1 MPNTPVYTDGVK
13 YIKIAKQDSGSVD
26 NSIELQN
33 LTDIRIKFSDISN
46 PVQYNVASIAE
57 YSTYYL
63 YTIFP
68 LNVTSSADQEILDY
82 TVSASSNSFT
92 AVGGT
97 LPSSFLRITDY
108 QINTNPLNY
117 LNPGPPGTYTL
128 GNTPNITLNVTNSI
142 SLNASVGITLYFLPV
157 DANSYPIF
165 TGLIQ
170 DAALFYKDIPSS
182 AGVVSGTLT
191 GSFTPIEGNS
201 YGFFLRFYGSV
212 PSSFTSSL
220 LITQSF
226 APEASNYDIVVLE
239 PYTGYNFYN
248 SDCNVIQ
255 NNVDVNNI
263 NPLYMD
269 VDFNGGQIVAQN
281 QSAILSGNAPRAQV
295 QPWNYSYYSQISGR
309 YVGKQQNAI
318 ALNVYT
324 SASQFI
330 TASAY
335 GYTGSWP
342 GDSISPTPTNPNSRR
357 ILERSSPGNVVI
369 QWLDSCIYEMNWGG
383 PGYPENVNGGG
394 LSMGNIYLVGN
405 TRDDVAIIKPGT
417 DIYYDILEKTFPSG
431 SPAFQY
437 QYTNSPTLPTQLNIT
452 YPSLTLPSATYYLA
466 SNYIQPTAGP
476 LILVGGYVTGS
487 VGGGNP
493 PPPAAAGTGSVV
505 TASWAE
511 LNFDPIYSASVASDR
526 IYKVT
531 VSASVLMPGFA
542 VNNINNFLAQ
552 ANGLTYAN
560 QLTQF
565 TTYNSTTDSISFFF
579 TGAAGLGPWN
589 TSNPFSNTSIIN
601 ARYSIAQSWGTFYP
615 TGSPSFMNG
624 TPYIYIGDNQSTY
637 IPSAD
642 ISINGD
648 LFQNTSSL
656 IENTYFLDNLNDG
669 GRYFVSFYSGSGT
682 TTNLTGGLPSICDT
696 TLQQVGFPF
705 EIDQYISPGPGDN
718 YITFKNAAAIK
729 YWFETG
735 SAYSSSISP
744 IPIGEYSGSSNA
756 GILVTK
762 AQYPTN
768 GLTIFGLP
776 NSNFAGAGKGYILSQ
791 YPKQVIT
798 QNIDYILK
806 TYGNQPT

>member
-1 MPNTPVYTDGVK
+1 
-13 YIKIAKQDSGSVD
+13 
-26 NSIELQN
+26 
-33 LTDIRIKFSDISN
+33 
-46 PVQYNVASIAE
+46 
-57 YSTYYL
+57 
-63 YTIFP
+63 
-68 LNVTSSADQEILDY
+68 
-82 TVSASSNSFT
+82 
-92 AVGGT
+92 
-97 LPSSFLRITDY
+97 
-108 QINTNPLNY
+108 
-117 LNPGPPGTYTL
+117 
-128 GNTPNITLNVTNSI
+128 
-142 SLNASVGITLYFLPV
+142 
-157 DANSYPIF
+157 
-165 TGLIQ
+165 
-170 DAALFYKDIPSS
+170 
-182 AGVVSGTLT
+182 
-191 GSFTPIEGNS
+191 
-201 YGFFLRFYGSV
+201 
-212 PSSFTSSL
+212 
-220 LITQSF
+220 
-226 APEASNYDIVVLE
+226 
-239 PYTGYNFYN
+239 
-248 SDCNVIQ
+248 
-255 NNVDVNNI
+255 
-263 NPLYMD
+263 
-269 VDFNGGQIVAQN
+269 
-281 QSAILSGNAPRAQV
+281 
-295 QPWNYSYYSQISGR
+295 
-309 YVGKQQNAI
+309 
-318 ALNVYT
+318 
-324 SASQFI
+324 
-330 TASAY
+330 
-335 GYTGSWP
+335 
-342 GDSISPTPTNPNSRR
+342 
-357 ILERSSPGNVVI
+357 
-369 QWLDSCIYEMNWGG
+369 
-383 PGYPENVNGGG
+383 
-394 LSMGNIYLVGN
+394 MGNIYLVGE
-405 TRDDVAIIKPGT
+405 TRDDVAVIKPGT

-487 VGGGNP
+487 VNGSNP

-511 LNFDPIYSASVASDR
+511 LNFDPIYSASVASNR

-552 ANGLTYAN
+552 AIDLTYAN

-589 TSNPFSNTSIIN
+589 TSNPFQNRSIIN
-601 ARYSIAQSWGTFYP
+601 AYYSIAQSWGTFYP

-624 TPYIYIGDNQSTY
+624 TPYIYIQDNQSTY

-642 ISINGD
+642 ISINGN

-669 GRYFVSFYSGSGT
+669 GRYFVSFYSGSGPI
-682 TTNLTGGLPSICDT
+682 TNLTGGLPSTCNT

-729 YWFETG
+729 YWFKTG
-735 SAYSSSISP
+735 SAYSSLISP
-744 IPIGEYSGSSNA
+744 IFIGEYSGSSNA

-798 QNIDYILK
+798 QNLDYILK